1 MSASMTPT
9 LMFANDQHGH
19 AEAALELWI
28 SAFPNSS
35 LGWINRW
42 EEGAGE
48 ETPGTVMQAEAVI
61 AGVPVRVM
69 DSAHAHQ
76 FGFSPAHSYTVECD
90 TEEEVDHAWSTL
102 TEGGQVLMELGEYPF
117 SPKFGWCADR
127 YGINWQISVPMER
140 GQDAE
145 DRADSQAHA

>member
-9 LMFANDQHGH
+9 LMFANQQHGQ
-19 AEAALELWI
+19 AEAALDLWI
-28 SAFPNSS
+28 RAFPNSA

-42 EEGAGE
+42 EEGAGQ

-69 DSAHAHQ
+69 DSAFPHE
-76 FGFSPAHSYTVECD
+76 FGFSPAHSYTVECNSA
-90 TEEEVDHAWSTL
+90 EEVDHAWTVL

-117 SPKFGWCADR
+117 SERFGWCADR
-127 YGINWQISVPMER
+127 FGVNWQISVRMNPE
-140 GQDAE
+140 GDTVEAA
-145 DRADSQAHA
+145 ADPA

>member
-9 LMFANDQHGH
+9 LMFANEQHGN
-19 AEAALELWI
+19 AESALELWI
-28 SAFPNSS
+28 SALPNSS

-42 EEGAGE
+42 EEGSGT

-69 DSAHAHQ
+69 DSAFPHE

-90 TEEEVDHAWSTL
+90 TEEEVDHAWSVL
-102 TEGGQVLMELGEYPF
+102 TDGGAVLMDLGKYPF

-127 YGINWQISVPMER
+127 FGINWQISVRMD
-140 GQDAE
+140 QDQSEVDDA
-145 DRADSQAHA
+145 